1 MGEGNSRDLQV
12 HRPNTNAG
20 TTEPLQRDSC
30 LFIKR

>member
-12 HRPNTNAG
+12 HRPDTDAG
-20 TTEPLQRDSC
+20 TTEPLPRTSG